1 MNNRYFQCL
10 YFIIFQD
17 DNGAHYPNHQQS
29 SQLQVLY
36 EARGR
41 KIESLQIELEEKE
54 ENYSK
59 ELRIL
64 NHKLVLATGVYIITC
79 VEVTCDN
86 VIVANRFIHQS
97 KSF

>member
-1 MNNRYFQCL
+1 M
-10 YFIIFQD
+10 IIFCIKD
-17 DNGAHYPNHQQS
+17 ENGDHYSNQS

-41 KIESLQIELEEKE
+41 KIESLQMELEEKA

-64 NHKLVLATGVYIITC
+64 NHKLVLATGVLCYKFFS
-79 VEVTCDN
+79 N
-86 VIVANRFIHQS
+86 FYPR
-97 KSF
+97 

>member
-1 MNNRYFQCL
+1 MLLKEFHFYCFK
-10 YFIIFQD
+10 D
-17 DNGAHYPNHQQS
+17 DNDDNYSNHQQS

-41 KIESLQIELEEKE
+41 KIESLQIDLAEKE

-64 NHKLVLATGVYIITC
+64 NHKLVLATGSFRCY
-79 VEVTCDN
+79 E
-86 VIVANRFIHQS
+86 FILAIPL
-97 KSF
+97 